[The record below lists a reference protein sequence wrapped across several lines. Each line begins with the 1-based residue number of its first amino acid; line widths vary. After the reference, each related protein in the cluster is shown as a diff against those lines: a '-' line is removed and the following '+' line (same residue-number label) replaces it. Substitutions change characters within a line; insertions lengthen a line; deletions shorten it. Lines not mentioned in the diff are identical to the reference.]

1 MKKTLKITLL
11 VIVYLLAFSTSV
23 EAYTADFTGTPTSV
37 NSEETFTVKIT
48 VDEAT
53 TLANSHIKYDSSLFT
68 FVEATQTN
76 LSAAIY
82 QSEGE
87 VSWMYT
93 DLNANSTGVK
103 TFEFKF
109 KAKKVTED
117 KTGTFQMSD
126 AVFITVGEKTYEGTN
141 VKGDKNIAVTVKAA
155 SGNTTTDKNTTT
167 NNNTTNNTTTN
178 NTSKNNTTSSL
189 SSKNNTTTSGSKTN
203 TTSTTTYNAT
213 SNNVTSDKTTTEKD
227 SLPKTGESTTKTI
240 VLIAGVAFIA
250 LAINFKRK
258 ANELF

>member
-117 KTGTFQMSD
+117 KTGTFKMSD
-126 AVFITVGEKTYEGTN
+126 AVFITVGEKTYEGTS
-141 VKGDKNIAVTVKAA
+141 VKGDKNINVTVKAV
-155 SGNTTTDKNTTT
+155 SETTENKNTTT
-167 NNNTTNNTTTN
+167 NNNNATN
-178 NTSKNNTTSSL
+178 SL
-189 SSKNNTTTSGSKTN
+189 TSKNNTTTSGSKTN

-213 SNNVTSDKTTTEKD
+213 TKNAISDKTTTKKD
-227 SLPKTGESTTKTI
+227 SLPKTGESATKTM

>member
-11 VIVYLLAFSTSV
+11 VIVYLLAFSSSV
-23 EAYTADFTGTPTSV
+23 QAYTADFTGTPTSV
-37 NSEETFTVKIT
+37 NSGETFTVKIT

-53 TLANSHIKYDSSLFT
+53 TLANSHIEYDSSLFT

-76 LSAAIY
+76 LSASIY
-82 QSEGE
+82 ESEGE

-93 DLNANSTGVK
+93 DLNANTEGVK

-109 KAKKVTED
+109 KANKVTED
-117 KTGTFQMSD
+117 KTGTFKMFD

-155 SGNTTTDKNTTT
+155 GGTTTDEDKDT
-167 NNNTTNNTTTN
+167 NKEETKDKDDKEDKTP
-178 NTSKNNTTSSL
+178 SSSL
-189 SSKNNTTTSGSKTN
+189 SSNDKTSTSGNKKN
-203 TTSTTTYNAT
+203 PTSTTTYDNT
-213 SNNVTSDKTTTEKD
+213 STNKTTDKTTTEKNE
-227 SLPKTGESTTKTI
+227 LPKTGESTTRTI

-250 LAINFKRK
+250 LAVTFKRK